1 MTILRSECPSTFS
14 VEKVQFRGNVFEG
27 FTLRLLTKGSAL
39 GTRWAIIAQ
48 TRGSASQS
56 IIGGFAE
63 EFISPLEATLW

>member
-1 MTILRSECPSTFS
+1 MSYLGDI
-14 VEKVQFRGNVFEG
+14 GG
-27 FTLRLLTKGSAL
+27 FAPKPLTKGSAL

-56 IIGGFAE
+56 IIESFVD